1 MSSYNHFENKEIYN
15 KEIKKLKIK
24 KMKALQ
30 ACRYKRTHKASLSVE
45 AALCFS
51 LFIIAM
57 AILLMPFDMM
67 NTDRKVMGIA
77 EAVCKDTCQY
87 AYTYNRLSTGKREEN
102 GENYDSSAMEG
113 IKGVI
118 SGGAIGAFA
127 VSKINTE
134 IADKNMRNINGLFSS
149 CMADGETVCI
159 RIDYKYSLPIGIFG
173 KNGISRSVVATRRA
187 WIGVDGGKGGSE
199 NTADE
204 KYVYIGKNP
213 TRYHLN
219 PRCHYLYNDLR
230 PVPLSDIESLRNEN
244 GGKYHP
250 CERCGNR
257 AGGTVYIMPSGTRYH
272 SDPHCSAITAYVQR
286 VKLSDVEHL
295 GACSYCGGGH

>member
-57 AILLMPFDMM
+57 AILLMPFDMR

-77 EAVCKDTCQY
+77 QAVCKDTCQY
-87 AYTYNRLSTGKREEN
+87 AYTYNRLTTGKREEN

-159 RIDYKYSLPIGIFG
+159 RIDYKY
-173 KNGISRSVVATRRA
+173 
-187 WIGVDGGKGGSE
+187 
-199 NTADE
+199 
-204 KYVYIGKNP
+204 
-213 TRYHLN
+213 
-219 PRCHYLYNDLR
+219 
-230 PVPLSDIESLRNEN
+230 
-244 GGKYHP
+244 
-250 CERCGNR
+250 
-257 AGGTVYIMPSGTRYH
+257 
-272 SDPHCSAITAYVQR
+272 
-286 VKLSDVEHL
+286 
-295 GACSYCGGGH
+295 

>member
-1 MSSYNHFENKEIYN
+1 MSSYSDFENKEIYT
-15 KEIKKLKIK
+15 KEIKKIKIK

-102 GENYDSSAMEG
+102 GENYNSSAMEG

-149 CMADGETVCI
+149 CMADGETVYI

-173 KNGISRSVVATRRA
+173 KNGIDRSVVATRRA

-230 PVPLSDIESLRNEN
+230 PVPLSDINSLRNEN

-257 AGGTVYIMPSGTRYH
+257 ACGTVYIMPSGTRYH